1 MLLGG
6 GSNQNSSH
14 TDERESASLSGSNT
28 VVEDISA
35 TAVEN
40 NTTCAS
46 ESAQQLAADSQSNDL
61 SLESGDWS
69 FPAFGDNPDQG
80 LTSCINNLDSSFM
93 FGPLDTTIFD
103 GVNGC
108 FNGMGDLVRSHTELP
123 ISSFTQSFPHLTLS
137 PPRTILINNRPTTL
151 TDKIIKAC
159 SRYRQAVSLTSHG
172 HDHGYSLGN
181 ADPAVRDT
189 TKTLAMTAVQLMCN
203 FAGLQPYIYGVV
215 SEL

>member
-6 GSNQNSSH
+6 GSNQNSPH
-14 TDERESASLSGSNT
+14 TDERDSASLSGPNT

-35 TAVEN
+35 TAVEE

-46 ESAQQLAADSQSNDL
+46 ESAQLAADSQTNDL

-80 LTSCINNLDSSFM
+80 LTPCINNLDSSFM

-103 GVNGC
+103 EVNDC

-123 ISSFTQSFPHLTLS
+123 ISSFTQNSPHLTLS

-172 HDHGYSLGN
+172 HDQGYSLGN